1 MRPSNEKIAIHN
13 LAEYCVGKGQL
24 LRSNSFFIIFE
35 IISMEQEKIIQ
46 QMKKA
51 NDVEISKNEL
61 YGQTYRKM
69 ISLMAKNSA
78 D

>member
-1 MRPSNEKIAIHN
+1 
-13 LAEYCVGKGQL
+13 
-24 LRSNSFFIIFE
+24 
-35 IISMEQEKIIQ
+35 MEQEKIIQ

-51 NDVEISKNEL
+51 NDSEIRKNEK
-61 YGQTYRKM
+61 YGQVYRKM